1 MAGSSPSPAA
11 AARRASLRDEAVAAV
26 HREADEAAAR
36 RRASLEDRAAR
47 EANKARYRRSSS
59 FRSSDSVKLSPLE
72 QLHLPIGFASVPPS
86 RSSRSS
92 LGSDPTVAVDT
103 RKQVIA
109 SKCVAKGVKTP
120 GLRDG
125 AVLVAGSQSSPQAAK
140 LFRVMRG
147 DFLKRPWDGDPH
159 LLPDLIKQDREPWE
173 ARAASCQ
180 ARVQELKAAA
190 AAKAL
195 YELGRDD
202 RRRAKGARAHI
213 DQKLLAMVALG
224 ARAATL
230 RAHLLLERRAAAEEQ
245 AAAEAAT
252 EAAQDSCVAA
262 APPPKKPTRGALRR
276 KAADAL
282 LGESATKMTRWWLG
296 LKVRWLFSGLS
307 AAQRARVARTVTKI
321 TQKLIAKY
329 RKNINRKNVDIVHHF
344 LVRAD
349 ACQGKRGIAKLIRK
363 IKLGQKLVRGWVRTR
378 QARIAALDVAFRR
391 EERRFQHFLNEKRV
405 AVEVSSIR
413 RTERDPKFYQKA
425 QALADA
431 DARLQH
437 LLTLEGNSVVAR
449 VLRRAE
455 ATEDPEAPID
465 AEDDP
470 YAHTVYSE
478 TDRKR
483 TVEEVFM
490 QMRGRHWRHAV
501 TAYEQYCAKCHK
513 VHAEDVKALLAKR
526 FITKQD
532 TVDVLMRPAERVPRY
547 PLFRPLT
554 GPHNALEAMQVELHR
569 VHAWRHPP
577 RNQRSKR
584 KRAARVIQ
592 ARWRGIELTEEIN
605 RDALEAV
612 FKEFC
617 AVYRSADMINTIWA
631 KLCRET
637 KGLLDKK
644 FTRDGIDMIW
654 TRCAKAKKN
663 IGFTTFETM
672 LREVAS
678 LKEIELFAL
687 EKLIVTN
694 AKVKR
699 SGTKAQENKFYE
711 VPQPKTTKGA

>member
-26 HREADEAAAR
+26 NREADEAAAR

-59 FRSSDSVKLSPLE
+59 FRENSVKLSPLE

-103 RKQVIA
+103 RKQIIA
-109 SKCVAKGVKTP
+109 SECVAKGVRTP
-120 GLRDG
+120 GMRDG
-125 AVLVAGSQSSPQAAK
+125 TVLVAGGQSSPRAAK

-202 RRRAKGARAHI
+202 RRRAKGARAHV
-213 DQKLLAMVALG
+213 DQKILSMVALG
-224 ARAATL
+224 ARCVTL
-230 RAHLLLERRAAAEEQ
+230 RAHLLLERRAAAEER
-245 AAAEAAT
+245 AAAEAA
-252 EAAQDSCVAA
+252 QDGCVAA

-276 KAADAL
+276 QAADAL
-282 LGESATKMTRWWLG
+282 LGESATKLTRWWLG
-296 LKVRWLFSGLS
+296 LRVRWLFGGLS

-329 RKNINRKNVDIVHHF
+329 RKTINRKHVDVVHHF

-363 IKLGQKLVRGWVRTR
+363 IKLGQQLVRGWVRTR
-378 QARIAALDVAFRR
+378 QARVLALDVAFRR
-391 EERRFQHFLNEKRV
+391 EERRFQHFLNEQRV

-483 TVEEVFM
+483 TVEEVLL

-501 TAYEQYCAKCHK
+501 TAYKKYCAKCHE

-577 RNQRSKR
+577 RHQRSKR

-592 ARWRGIELTEEIN
+592 ARWRGVELTEKID

-617 AVYRSADMINTIWA
+617 AVYRSADMNNTIWA

-644 FTRDGIDMIW
+644 KFTRDSGIDMIW
-654 TRCAKAKKN
+654 TRCAGAKKN
-663 IGFTTFETM
+663 IGSPTFKKM
-672 LREVAS
+672 LREVAV

-687 EKLIVTN
+687 EELIVTN

-699 SGTKAQENKFYE
+699 SGTKAQEKKFYE
-711 VPQPKTTKGA
+711 VPQPKTTKDV